1 MDSLLYLLI
10 GAYTAGLSEGV
21 YLYKFDTT
29 TGDAQ
34 YVTEVAVENP
44 SYIEVGDGEHL
55 YAVTENTDNPSYVN
69 TLFFNR
75 EQEKLTLL
83 NRQETFAS
91 SPCYVT
97 TDALRRHVVTANY
110 GGGSLSV
117 FQLSADTLLPS
128 KQLIIMEGSGA
139 DTIRQ
144 GAPHLHCVKFS
155 PEGKYLFA
163 TDLGTDQIYRFEA
176 NHEADEA
183 DAFLKEE
190 TMKPF
195 KLADGS
201 GPRHLVFHPSNKYM
215 YVINELSGT
224 VAAFHYNEGEL
235 TELQTIEADTAGG
248 RASADIGI
256 TPNGKFLY
264 ASNRN
269 KGDGIAIFSISEA
282 DGTLTKIAYQP
293 TGRHPRNFVITP
305 NGRFLLAASL
315 NSSLI
320 EVFEIDENTGMLKN
334 TGKDI
339 TDVDT
344 PVMLK
349 FISYTAPSTI
359 E

>member
-10 GAYTAGLSEGV
+10 GAYTSGLSEGV
-21 YLYKFDTT
+21 YLYKFNTDN
-29 TGDAQ
+29 GDAQ
-34 YVTEVAVENP
+34 YVSAVAVENP
-44 SYIEVGDGEHL
+44 SYIDVGDGVHL
-55 YAVTENTDNPSYVN
+55 YAVTENTDSPSYAN
-69 TLFFNR
+69 TLFFDR

-91 SPCYVT
+91 SPCYIT
-97 TDALRRHVVTANY
+97 TDAPRKHAVTANY
-110 GGGSLSV
+110 GGGSISV
-117 FQLSADTLLPS
+117 FQINADTLLPS
-128 KQLIIMEGSGA
+128 KQLIILEGSGP

-155 PEGKYLFA
+155 PDGKYLFA
-163 TDLGTDQIYRFEA
+163 ADLGTDCIYRFEA
-176 NHEADEA
+176 NSAAD
-183 DAFLKEE
+183 DSSAFLNEE

-215 YVINELSGT
+215 YVINELSGS
-224 VAAFHYNEGEL
+224 VVGFHYNDGEL
-235 TELQTIEADTAGG
+235 TEFQTIQADTVGG

-269 KGDGIAIFSISEA
+269 KNDGIAIFSIDGA
-282 DGTLTKIAYQP
+282 DGKLTKVAYQP

-305 NGRFLLAASL
+305 NGKYLLAASL

-334 TGKDI
+334 TGKNI

-344 PVMLK
+344 PVFLK
-349 FISYTAPSTI
+349 FL
-359 E
+359 

>member
-21 YLYKFDTT
+21 YLYKFDMSN
-29 TGDAQ
+29 GDAQ
-34 YVTEVAVENP
+34 YVSAVAVENP
-44 SYIEVGDGEHL
+44 SYIDVGDGKYL
-55 YAVTENTDNPSYVN
+55 YAVTENGDSPSYVN
-69 TLFFNR
+69 TLFFDK

-91 SPCYVT
+91 APCYIVT
-97 TDALRRHVVTANY
+97 DTSRKHVVTANY
-110 GGGSLSV
+110 GGGSISV
-117 FQLSADTLLPS
+117 FQTNADTLLS
-128 KQLIIMEGSGA
+128 SRQLIILEGTGA

-163 TDLGTDQIYRFEA
+163 ADLGTDRIYRFET
-176 NHEADEA
+176 NYEAGDSA
-183 DAFLKEE
+183 AFLKEE
-190 TMKPF
+190 SMKPF

-224 VAAFHYNEGEL
+224 VVGFHYKEGEL
-235 TELQTIEADTAGG
+235 TAFQTIQADTVGG

-269 KGDGIAIFSISEA
+269 KGDGIAIFSINEA
-282 DGTLTKIAYQP
+282 DGQLTKLAYQP

-305 NGRFLLAASL
+305 NGKYLLAASL

-320 EVFEIDENTGMLKN
+320 EVFEIDENTGILKN
-334 TGKDI
+334 IEKSI

-344 PVMLK
+344 PVCLK
-349 FISYTAPSTI
+349 FL
-359 E
+359 